1 MDLLDDSL
9 ALGSL
14 LVGSLVVGSLVVRS
28 LALQSPLAGSLVV
41 GSLMVESLAF
51 GSLVAHKNL
60 LVAQLVRMMVRM
72 MARTGYRLAF
82 HKLVPGS
89 HMIVEVDRMWVL
101 VGHTLTNMMAVIQP
115 VHRFEVMMKMR
126 LRKVPASGENF

>member
-41 GSLMVESLAF
+41 GSLMVGSLAF

-60 LVAQLVRMMVRM
+60 LVAQLVRM